1 MHRVL
6 LVADAGSLVSGLRSI
21 YVQVPSQ
28 PRHQKSADLEL
39 DALIALAISIPWA
52 ASDFPLEIWRRER
65 PDFLI
70 RAGGREIGVEH
81 TEAVSQNIA
90 HELAL
95 RAEGHGPD
103 SYVAVRRPSRFNEPT
118 LSRKEIL
125 ESIHHPRQFPS
136 MGHEI
141 ERCWVQAMVG
151 FAGRKTASAK
161 KDGYQ
166 AYAENWLLIYDR
178 WRPSCGDY
186 DIALPQLTHALGEGN
201 TWDTFSAVYI
211 VGKRAVVEVTSSEA
225 VLIHDKAEL
234 LGGIQ

>member
-1 MHRVL
+1 
-6 LVADAGSLVSGLRSI
+6 
-21 YVQVPSQ
+21 
-28 PRHQKSADLEL
+28 
-39 DALIALAISIPWA
+39 
-52 ASDFPLEIWRRER
+52 
-65 PDFLI
+65 
-70 RAGGREIGVEH
+70 
-81 TEAVSQNIA
+81 
-90 HELAL
+90 
-95 RAEGHGPD
+95 
-103 SYVAVRRPSRFNEPT
+103 
-118 LSRKEIL
+118 
-125 ESIHHPRQFPS
+125 
-136 MGHEI
+136 
-141 ERCWVQAMVG
+141 MVG

-225 VLIHDKAEL
+225 VLIHDKTEL